1 MARNAD
7 TRTPCDIVNAIPL
20 KANDETAVHPIAG
33 QRRGR
38 TRSVGRAVRG
48 LRAIERDVP
57 RGLVFVFC
65 ARPSEPGLELDE
77 LPLVNMHTMIDILG
91 TVPSLVGVSV
101 MLCCL
106 PSSIVAS
113 EHRERMS

>member
-7 TRTPCDIVNAIPL
+7 TRTPCDIVNAFPL
-20 KANDETAVHPIAG
+20 KANDETAVHPQLA
-33 QRRGR
+33 
-38 TRSVGRAVRG
+38 SAVGAFGWRAVRG